1 MLSPRSSA
9 LASLWDYL
17 LCPDPK
23 YKILGNSKISS
34 LHTNPCL
41 VQESTQAGSI
51 LTWVRGLSWDLGVKI
66 WATWWGATGGMVLT
80 FFVLLH
86 QRRGWGNGSSAQT
99 CRNKAREEA
108 LRVATLLTAPTTL
121 PGNIQETQSS
131 GLKGGNSKTQTD
143 KMLFRSGCPRDQKA
157 TRHSTEELC

>member
-1 MLSPRSSA
+1 MCQTWAFHRQYMLSPRSSA

-66 WATWWGATGGMVLT
+66 WATWWGATGGNGTYILCPSPPETWVGQWQLRPN
-80 FFVLLH
+80 L
-86 QRRGWGNGSSAQT
+86 QEQSKRGS
-99 CRNKAREEA
+99 
-108 LRVATLLTAPTTL
+108 
-121 PGNIQETQSS
+121 I
-131 GLKGGNSKTQTD
+131 KGGHTSN
-143 KMLFRSGCPRDQKA
+143 CPNYPSWEHPRNTIIWIKGWKQQD
-157 TRHSTEELC
+157 SD